1 MSEFLVRSF
10 SRNLGNWGLVVFRLG
25 SNGRAMS
32 APVGSVKLKPGKE
45 KKLRNH
51 YPVIHKGEGFW
62 DAGIEPGSLVEV
74 MTDSGEFVGIGT
86 LNQKNRFPVRML
98 TLKDEAIDQEFFAK
112 RFQALWDQRMALGF
126 DSNAFRWVYSEADC
140 LPGLIVDRFA
150 EHAIVQVR
158 TLGMERLRDAWAGAL
173 REFEDIQSA
182 YERSDIPGRRDEGL
196 AEITQPIFGETP
208 EVIEIHEGRQKF
220 AVSAKEGLKT
230 GHFLDQRNSRQLFA
244 DRVKPGDNVLDCFC
258 YTGGFS
264 IAAALSGATSL
275 GVDIH
280 PVAIE
285 IAKRNAELNNVE
297 VPFIE
302 ANAFEFLEDGAGSFA
317 PFDWIILD
325 PPAIGKT
332 RDTRD
337 SLKWAIWKLVHHAL
351 PHLKV
356 GGTVIVCACANQ
368 MSIADIADVCRVAAA
383 DQGMR
388 LTLDDVT
395 LQDKDHPAPL
405 NFPEALYLKCLWLR
419 RLN

>member
-1 MSEFLVRSF
+1 MSS
-10 SRNLGNWGLVVFRLG
+10 
-25 SNGRAMS
+25 
-32 APVGSVKLKPGKE
+32 PIGSVKLKPGKE
-45 KKLRNH
+45 KKLRNY
-51 YPVIHKGEGFW
+51 YPWVHKGEGFW
-62 DAGIEPGSLVEV
+62 EAGIEPGSLVEV
-74 MTDSGEFVGIGT
+74 QTDTGDFVGIGT
-86 LNQKNRFPVRML
+86 INQQNRFPVRML
-98 TLKDEAIDQEFFAK
+98 TLNNEAIDQEFFAK
-112 RFQALWDQRMALGF
+112 RLKTLWDQRVAFGF
-126 DSNAFRWVYSEADC
+126 DSNAFRWVYSEADY
-140 LPGLIVDRFA
+140 LPGLIVDRFGD
-150 EHAIVQVR
+150 HAIVQVR
-158 TLGMERLRDAWAGAL
+158 TLGMERLRAAWAGAL
-173 REFEDIQSA
+173 ESFEGIESA
-182 YERSDIPGRRDEGL
+182 YERSDMSGRRDEGL
-196 AEITQPIFGETP
+196 SDLAQPLFGETP
-208 EVIEIHEGRQKF
+208 EVIEIHEGPLKF

-230 GHFLDQRNSRQLFA
+230 GHFLDQRNSRQVLA
-244 DRVKPGDNVLDCFC
+244 RRVKPGDNVLDCFC

-264 IAAALSGATSL
+264 IAAAQSGATSL

-285 IAKRNAELNNVE
+285 IAQRNAELNGVE

-356 GGTVIVCACANQ
+356 GGTVVVCACANQ
-368 MSIADIADVCRVAAA
+368 MSIADVADVCRIAAA

-388 LTLDDVT
+388 LALDDVT
-395 LQDKDHPAPL
+395 LQDQDHPAPL